1 MRGVPGA
8 VFVLDTRIEHIAV
21 QEANRLE
28 IPVIAILDSN
38 CNPDH
43 ITYPIPGNDDAIR
56 SIKLITSRIA
66 DACIEGA
73 HLRTQREEADF
84 KPVPPGGDKAA
95 AVITPGIAGNNR
107 TLTVYPEG
115 SLRMAGSSHLVKEL
129 REKTGAGI
137 LDCQKALTENS
148 NDIEK
153 SIDYLR
159 QKGLAAALKK
169 SGRETNQGL
178 VHAYIHMG
186 GKIGVLIE
194 VNCETDFVARNE
206 EFKAFVNDLA
216 LQVAAG
222 KPSYVKREE
231 IPASLIEKER
241 SIYEGQAKEM
251 GKPPAAW
258 PKIVEGKLEKF
269 FQESCLIEQSFVKD
283 PAVLIKDLLALKIA
297 KIGENMNIRR
307 FTRYQLGEA

>member
-1 MRGVPGA
+1 
-8 VFVLDTRIEHIAV
+8 
-21 QEANRLE
+21 
-28 IPVIAILDSN
+28 
-38 CNPDH
+38 
-43 ITYPIPGNDDAIR
+43 
-56 SIKLITSRIA
+56 
-66 DACIEGA
+66 
-73 HLRTQREEADF
+73 
-84 KPVPPGGDKAA
+84 
-95 AVITPGIAGNNR
+95 
-107 TLTVYPEG
+107 
-115 SLRMAGSSHLVKEL
+115 MAGASSLVKEL

-137 LDCQKALTENS
+137 LDCQKALQETGD
-148 NDIEK
+148 DIEK
-153 SIDYLR
+153 AVDYLR
-159 QKGLAAALKK
+159 QKGLAAAQKK

-216 LQVAAG
+216 LQVAAA
-222 KPSYVKREE
+222 KPQYVKRED
-231 IPASLIEKER
+231 IPKETVDKER
-241 SIYEGQAKEM
+241 TIYEGQAKEM

-269 FQESCLIEQSFVKD
+269 YQESCLMEQAFIKD
-283 PAVLIKDLLALKIA
+283 PAVTVKELLAQKIA

>member
-1 MRGVPGA
+1 
-8 VFVLDTRIEHIAV
+8 
-21 QEANRLE
+21 
-28 IPVIAILDSN
+28 
-38 CNPDH
+38 
-43 ITYPIPGNDDAIR
+43 
-56 SIKLITSRIA
+56 
-66 DACIEGA
+66 
-73 HLRTQREEADF
+73 
-84 KPVPPGGDKAA
+84 
-95 AVITPGIAGNNR
+95 
-107 TLTVYPEG
+107 
-115 SLRMAGSSHLVKEL
+115 MAGASQLVKEL

-137 LDCQKALTENS
+137 LDCQKALQECGD
-148 NDIEK
+148 DIEK
-153 SIDYLR
+153 AVDYLR
-159 QKGLAAALKK
+159 QKGLAAAQKK

-216 LQVAAG
+216 LQVAAA
-222 KPSYVKREE
+222 KPMYVKRED
-231 IPASLIEKER
+231 IPKEVVEKER
-241 SIYEGQAKEM
+241 GIYEGQAKEM

-269 FQESCLIEQSFVKD
+269 YQESCLMEQAFIKD
-283 PAVLIKDLLALKIA
+283 PAVMIKDLLAQKIA